1 MLLLF
6 LLSSVTSLP
15 PPLPPS
21 PLGVGLRMWQFALS
35 DAIPFQVDRA
45 LLQRVISDPHDGF
58 QAQINELLESID
70 CHGDF
75 DGGTKKLGE

>member
-1 MLLLF
+1 
-6 LLSSVTSLP
+6 
-15 PPLPPS
+15 
-21 PLGVGLRMWQFALS
+21 MWQFALS

-70 CHGDF
+70 CHGDSW
-75 DGGTKKLGE
+75 